1 MPCVPWSDLPAVGF
15 RESKPRDSM
24 TRRLLLRMRGGRGGI
39 VVRRANRAKCVLP
52 ALEAPIVEASP
63 DVAIVVAEVVNL
75 ARNPQVIRR
84 A

>member
-1 MPCVPWSDLPAVGF
+1 
-15 RESKPRDSM
+15 M
-24 TRRLLLRMRGGRGGI
+24 TRRLLLHVRGGQGGI

-63 DVAIVVAEVVNL
+63 DDVMVVAEVVNP
-75 ARNPQVIRR
+75 ARNPQVKRR

>member
-1 MPCVPWSDLPAVGF
+1 
-15 RESKPRDSM
+15 M
-24 TRRLLLRMRGGRGGI
+24 TRRLLLRVRGGQGGI

-52 ALEAPIVEASP
+52 ALEAHIVVASP
-63 DVAIVVAEVVNL
+63 DDVMLAEVVNP